1 MVDANVSERIIAR
14 AVKGDEL
21 SQRAIYEAYH
31 ARAYRLAYL
40 LLRDALDAE
49 EVVQDAFVY
58 ALRNLVKYDR
68 ERASFWTWLRVIL
81 VSRCRNKRRRERL
94 PRVSLEQLVA
104 DGQEPRDSQELGDPP
119 RALARRDTQRSVYEA
134 LDEVSPGARDA
145 LILRYYGGLPYSTIG
160 EALSCTE
167 AAARQRVLHG
177 KRQLRDVLRRLEAS
191 AGIELGRARSAE
203 VT

>member
-1 MVDANVSERIIAR
+1 VDTRVSERTIAR
-14 AVKGDEL
+14 AVQGDEA
-21 SQRAIYEAYH
+21 SQRVIYETYH
-31 ARAYRLAYL
+31 ARASRLAYL
-40 LLRDALDAE
+40 LLRDTLDTE

-58 ALRNLVKYDR
+58 ALRNLVAYDGG
-68 ERASFWTWLRVIL
+68 RASFWTWLRVIL
-81 VSRCRNKRRRERL
+81 VSRCRNKRRRKRL

-134 LDEVSPGARDA
+134 LDEISPGARDA
-145 LILRYYGGLPYSTIG
+145 LILRYYEGLPYATIG

-177 KRQLRDVLRRLEAS
+177 KRQLRDVLRRRGAT
-191 AGIELGRARSAE
+191 AGIELGTAQSAE